1 MYAIGKFYICAK
13 SGKVDKAVEAHTGAV
28 LCLRWNYEGSA
39 LVSGMLFSGF
49 RVSPKMDKFEFEYIG
64 GEDGVV
70 KIWSRTGM
78 LRSTLIKTNYPIYSV
93 AWSSNNEQC
102 LYTSGKNLAIKSLQ
116 PGNKPFQWKAH
127 DGLVLKVDWSLVNG
141 LIVSCGED
149 NKYKVQKMMI
159 TYILTLLFSIF

>member
-1 MYAIGKFYICAK
+1 
-13 SGKVDKAVEAHTGAV
+13 
-28 LCLRWNYEGSA
+28 
-39 LVSGMLFSGF
+39 
-49 RVSPKMDKFEFEYIG
+49 
-64 GEDGVV
+64 
-70 KIWSRTGM
+70 M

-149 NKYKVQKMMI
+149 KKYKVQKMMI
-159 TYILTLLFSIF
+159 TCILTRLFSIF

>member
-1 MYAIGKFYICAK
+1 VEKAI
-13 SGKVDKAVEAHTGAV
+13 EAHTGAV

-39 LVSGMLFSGF
+39 LVSGKIFFHDFNNILF
-49 RVSPKMDKFEFEYIG
+49 KLG
-64 GEDGVV
+64 GEDGVI

-78 LRSTLIKTNYPIYSV
+78 LRSTLIKSNCPIYSV

-102 LYTSGKNLAIKSLQ
+102 LYTNGKNLVIKSLQ

-127 DGLVLKVDWSLVNG
+127 DGLILKVDWSLVNG

-149 NKYKVQKMMI
+149 KRYKVI
-159 TYILTLLFSIF
+159 